1 MKALKLQNSKVV
13 KKKKTLCP
21 FTWIQDDNRDF
32 LKNIQVCIFI
42 QEYFYMSSKSNKEKQ
57 LQVLTEWEELWNLCI
72 NTWKTTTF

>member
-13 KKKKTLCP
+13 KKKNKTLCP

-57 LQVLTEWEELWNLCI
+57 LQVLIEWEELWNL
-72 NTWKTTTF
+72 WH

>member
-13 KKKKTLCP
+13 KKKKKTLCP

-32 LKNIQVCIFI
+32 LKNIQICIFI

-57 LQVLTEWEELWNLCI
+57 LQVLTEWEELWNL
-72 NTWKTTTF
+72 WH

>member
-13 KKKKTLCP
+13 KKKNKTLCP

-57 LQVLTEWEELWNLCI
+57 LQVLTEWEELWNL
-72 NTWKTTTF
+72 WH

>member
-13 KKKKTLCP
+13 KKTPLCP

-57 LQVLTEWEELWNLCI
+57 LQVLTEWEELWNL
-72 NTWKTTTF
+72 WH